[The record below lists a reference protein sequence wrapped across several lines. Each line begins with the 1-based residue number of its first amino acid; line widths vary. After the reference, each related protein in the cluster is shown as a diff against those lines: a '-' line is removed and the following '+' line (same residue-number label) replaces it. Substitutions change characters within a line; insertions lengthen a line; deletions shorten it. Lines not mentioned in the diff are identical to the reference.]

1 MSGATKILAAAGG
14 AGGEGEYVED
24 VFSIDLWTGDGS
36 SQAIENGIDLS
47 NEGGMVWIKNRVNGD
62 SIAFSHSLFDP
73 TIGLNIRMKSDSS
86 GAEQSVASTLTSFN
100 TDGYDLGTGNS
111 VNYSNAADFV
121 GWTFRK
127 ANGFFF
133 QDEVVKAV
141 STNRTVDLS
150 SLGTVGMVAVKRT
163 DSAGSWYVWHKDLS
177 AGKLLYLEQTAGEAT
192 LGEITMSGATLT
204 LEDGV
209 ITDGT
214 YLVYAWAHDSQVF
227 GSDSDQS
234 IIKCGTYSSN
244 GSLTGPQ
251 ISLGWEPQYLLI
263 KRVDAGSA
271 YNWLLMDIT
280 RGIGFK
286 VNKYL
291 KADTSAAEANTGS
304 AVGLR
309 ADGFQILTNTAALNN
324 EDEDGE
330 YIYMAIRRPM
340 KTPEAGTEVFTAFQ
354 GTNAGS
360 ASVKAYTAGFPV
372 DMAFHTRT
380 EASQDNYWSSRLTWP
395 SYLISNT
402 DADETTAS
410 TWTFDSLTQ
419 FFNDYGANTSFAY
432 MFKRGPGFMDVVA
445 YTGTFVAGTVAHG
458 LGVIPEMIIVKDRD
472 DTLDWAVYHAD
483 VGSTHQGRLNS
494 TNAFADHSGYWNDT
508 DPTDAVFTV
517 GAYSRTNAS
526 GDGFIAILFATL
538 EGISKVGSYTAD
550 ATLTTIDCGFAAT
563 ARFILIKRTDDDGDW
578 YYWDSVRGIVAGND
592 PYLLL
597 NENDVEVTDTD
608 YIDPDNSGFQITAAG
623 SSTINIDTATYI
635 FLAIA

>member
-36 SQAIENGIDLS
+36 SQAIENDIDLS

-100 TDGYDLGTGNS
+100 TDGYDLGTGVS

-141 STNRTVDLS
+141 STNKTVDLS

-214 YLVYAWAHDSQVF
+214 YLVYAWAHDRQIF
-227 GSDSDQS
+227 GSGGDES
-234 IIKCGTYSSN
+234 IIKCGSYSSN
-244 GSLTGPQ
+244 GSTTGPVV
-251 ISLGWEPQYLLI
+251 SLGWEPQYLLI
-263 KRVDAGSA
+263 KRIDAGSA
-271 YNWLLMDIT
+271 YSWMLMDIM
-280 RGIGFK
+280 RGIGFA

-291 KADTSAAEANTGS
+291 KVDTSAVEANTGS
-304 AVGLR
+304 AVGPL

-324 EDEDGE
+324 EGADGE
-330 YIYMAIRRPM
+330 YIYIAIRRPM
-340 KTPEAGTEVFTAFQ
+340 KTPEAGTEVY
-354 GTNAGS
+354 AGD
-360 ASVKAYTAGFPV
+360 YRTGGFTAGFPV
-372 DMAFHTRT
+372 DMAFMKDMYVATDWELGTRLVGPKKLAT
-380 EASQDNYWSSRLTWP
+380 N
-395 SYLISNT
+395 NT
-402 DADETTAS
+402 DAEANESDFV
-410 TWTFDSLTQ
+410 FDSMTGWHSDAPPYNYQ
-419 FFNDYGANTSFAY
+419 SW
-432 MFKRGPGFMDVVA
+432 MFKRGPGFMDVVCGNSDA
-445 YTGTFVAGTVAHG
+445 SGNVWNGNHS
-458 LGVIPEMIIVKDRD
+458 LGVDIEFAIVKNRESSATQWWVDH
-472 DTLDWAVYHAD
+472 LAE
-483 VGSTHQGRLNS
+483 GKLLKLNS
-494 TNAFADHSGYWNDT
+494 DDSAS
-508 DPTDAVFTV
+508 V
-517 GAYSRTNAS
+517 GAYFTTTTTTFEAF
-526 GDGFIAILFATL
+526 DGLLENDEAFIGFFFATL
-538 EGISKVGSYTAD
+538 EGVSKVGSYTAD
-550 ATLTTIDCGFAAT
+550 ATLTTIDCGFAAG
-563 ARFILIKRTDDDGDW
+563 ARFILIKRTDDAGDW
-578 YYWDSVRGIVAGND
+578 YVFDSARGISAGND
-592 PYLLL
+592 NYLLL
-597 NENDVEVTDTD
+597 NDDAIQVADTD
-608 YIDPDNSGFQITAAG
+608 YIDPDNSGFDITAAG
-623 SSTINIDTATYI
+623 SSTINIDTAEYI